1 MRRQGK
7 TCEFHIVK
15 LHASVTKMME
25 KFNLF
30 MNDPAPADAVDN
42 EDDELM
48 QIFDD
53 IEEIIEDQIFITHL
67 V

>member
-1 MRRQGK
+1 MWISH
-7 TCEFHIVK
+7 CE
-15 LHASVTKMME
+15 S
-25 KFNLF
+25 F
-30 MNDPAPADAVDN
+30 MPADAVDN